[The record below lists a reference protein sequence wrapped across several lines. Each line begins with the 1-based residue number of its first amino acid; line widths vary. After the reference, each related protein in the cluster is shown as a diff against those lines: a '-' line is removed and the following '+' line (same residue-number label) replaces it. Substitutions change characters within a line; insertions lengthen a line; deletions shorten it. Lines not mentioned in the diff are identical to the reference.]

1 MRRTS
6 YLKRASR
13 RFLEGTRFKSPVEA
27 VEAGARTLGEW
38 ADVLS
43 EERESE
49 NDYLRQ
55 RSLNRRAAL
64 EDRRSRRSLGALTL

>member
-1 MRRTS
+1 MRRTN

-27 VEAGARTLGEW
+27 VEAGARTLTEW
-38 ADVLS
+38 ADTLG
-43 EERESE
+43 EEREAE

-64 EDRRSRRSLGALTL
+64 EERRARRSVGALTL